1 VVQGHELVEPAVDV
15 ADASSG
21 HGSHGTGRLAVT
33 AEEDDARD
41 CLFGP
46 LFPLISTVIFSF

>member
-1 VVQGHELVEPAVDV
+1 MEPAVGV